1 MFVVLLV
8 AKLVPHF
15 GQGPLW
21 NKKTLIGG
29 CPEYWWANMLYINNI
44 YPDLNSGNVG
54 SIFKFYYVIYLISLF
69 CDLLITGVCNGIK
82 ITTYISNLY

>member
-21 NKKTLIGG
+21 NEKTLIGG
-29 CPEYWWANMLYINNI
+29 CSEYWWANMLYINNI
-44 YPDLNSGNVG
+44 YPDLHSGNVG
-54 SIFKFYYVIYLISLF
+54 SIFKFYYVIYLGSLF
-69 CDLLITGVCNGIK
+69 CDLLITSICNGIK